1 MYSENNN
8 DFLYTLIRVKR
19 KEGENEMALEPYNER
34 YEQIIH
40 SDLTDRQKDLK
51 LIQLMM
57 DMESAFSIPM
67 IKNEAWNERNKDVIQ
82 LFQQVSN
89 SRKL

>member
-1 MYSENNN
+1 
-8 DFLYTLIRVKR
+8 
-19 KEGENEMALEPYNER
+19 MALKLYKKR
-34 YEQIIH
+34 YEDIIH
-40 SDLTDRQKDLK
+40 SDLIDRQKDLR

>member
-1 MYSENNN
+1 MLKEEGNNMPLK
-8 DFLYTLIRVKR
+8 LYK
-19 KEGENEMALEPYNER
+19 KR
-34 YEQIIH
+34 YEDIIH
-40 SDLTDRQKDLK
+40 SDLIDRKKNLK

-82 LFQQVSN
+82 FFQQVSN
-89 SRKL
+89 SRRL

>member
-1 MYSENNN
+1 MPLE
-8 DFLYTLIRVKR
+8 LYK
-19 KEGENEMALEPYNER
+19 KR
-34 YEQIIH
+34 YEDIIH
-40 SDLTDRQKDLK
+40 SDLIDRKKDLK
-51 LIQLMM
+51 LIKLMM

-89 SRKL
+89 SRRL

>member
-1 MYSENNN
+1 MPLK
-8 DFLYTLIRVKR
+8 LYKR
-19 KEGENEMALEPYNER
+19 R
-34 YEQIIH
+34 YEDIIH
-40 SDLTDRQKDLK
+40 SDLIDRQKDLK

-57 DMESAFSIPM
+57 DMESTFLIPM

>member
-1 MYSENNN
+1 
-8 DFLYTLIRVKR
+8 
-19 KEGENEMALEPYNER
+19 MALELYKKR
-34 YEQIIH
+34 YEDIIH
-40 SDLTDRQKDLK
+40 SDLIDRQKDLK

-57 DMESAFSIPM
+57 DIESAFSIPM

>member
-1 MYSENNN
+1 MPLK
-8 DFLYTLIRVKR
+8 LYK
-19 KEGENEMALEPYNER
+19 KR
-34 YEQIIH
+34 YEDIIH
-40 SDLTDRQKDLK
+40 SDLIDRKKNLK

-82 LFQQVSN
+82 FFQQVSN
-89 SRKL
+89 SRRL

>member
-1 MYSENNN
+1 MKV
-8 DFLYTLIRVKR
+8 IHAIR
-19 KEGENEMALEPYNER
+19 KEGENEMALEPYNQR

-40 SDLTDRQKDLK
+40 SDLTDRKKDLK
-51 LIQLMM
+51 LAELMM

-67 IKNEAWNERNKDVIQ
+67 IKDKAWNEGNKDVIE

-89 SRKL
+89 SRKF

>member
-1 MYSENNN
+1 
-8 DFLYTLIRVKR
+8 
-19 KEGENEMALEPYNER
+19 MALELYKQR
-34 YEQIIH
+34 YEDIIH
-40 SDLTDRQKDLK
+40 SNLIDRQKDLK

>member
-1 MYSENNN
+1 MPLK
-8 DFLYTLIRVKR
+8 LYKR
-19 KEGENEMALEPYNER
+19 R
-34 YEQIIH
+34 YEDIIH
-40 SDLTDRQKDLK
+40 SDLIDRQKDLK
-51 LIQLMM
+51 LVQLMM

-67 IKNEAWNERNKDVIQ
+67 IKNEAWNEGNKDVIQ

>member
-1 MYSENNN
+1 MPLK
-8 DFLYTLIRVKR
+8 LYK
-19 KEGENEMALEPYNER
+19 KR
-34 YEQIIH
+34 YEDIIY
-40 SDLTDRQKDLK
+40 SDLIDRKKDLK
-51 LIQLMM
+51 LIKLMM

>member
-1 MYSENNN
+1 
-8 DFLYTLIRVKR
+8 
-19 KEGENEMALEPYNER
+19 MALELYKKR
-34 YEQIIH
+34 YEDIIH
-40 SDLTDRQKDLK
+40 SDLIDRQKDLK

>member
-1 MYSENNN
+1 
-8 DFLYTLIRVKR
+8 
-19 KEGENEMALEPYNER
+19 MALELYKQR
-34 YEQIIH
+34 YEDIIH

>member
-1 MYSENNN
+1 MPLK
-8 DFLYTLIRVKR
+8 LYK
-19 KEGENEMALEPYNER
+19 KR
-34 YEQIIH
+34 YEDIIH
-40 SDLTDRQKDLK
+40 SDLIDRQKDLR

>member
-1 MYSENNN
+1 MPLK
-8 DFLYTLIRVKR
+8 LYKR
-19 KEGENEMALEPYNER
+19 R
-34 YEQIIH
+34 YEDIIH
-40 SDLTDRQKDLK
+40 SDLIDRQKDLK

-67 IKNEAWNERNKDVIQ
+67 IKDKAWNEGNKDVIE

-89 SRKL
+89 RRKF

>member
-1 MYSENNN
+1 
-8 DFLYTLIRVKR
+8 
-19 KEGENEMALEPYNER
+19 MALELYKQR
-34 YEQIIH
+34 YEDIIH
-40 SDLTDRQKDLK
+40 SDLIDRQKDLK
-51 LIQLMM
+51 LVQLMM

-67 IKNEAWNERNKDVIQ
+67 IKNEAWNEGNKDVIQ

>member
-1 MYSENNN
+1 MPLK
-8 DFLYTLIRVKR
+8 LYKR
-19 KEGENEMALEPYNER
+19 R
-34 YEQIIH
+34 YEDIIH
-40 SDLTDRQKDLK
+40 SDLIDRQKDLK

-82 LFQQVSN
+82 FFQQVSN
-89 SRKL
+89 SRRL